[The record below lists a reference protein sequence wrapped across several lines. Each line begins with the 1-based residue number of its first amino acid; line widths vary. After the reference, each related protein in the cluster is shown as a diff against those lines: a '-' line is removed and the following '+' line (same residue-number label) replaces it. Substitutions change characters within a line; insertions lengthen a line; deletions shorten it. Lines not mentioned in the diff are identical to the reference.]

1 MLPPRAGQVLLDGQ
15 AQATLSRRE
24 MSRLIGL
31 VPQAEYIP
39 FDFSVL
45 EYVLLGRSPYL
56 GMLEM
61 PSEEDYRIA
70 IEVLD
75 SLGLSDLQQRAV
87 TELSGGERQMVMLAR
102 SLAQQPRILLL
113 DEPTSHLDLSNKS
126 RLLRVLQQLAA
137 RGVTVV
143 FTTHDPEAAIAIAQY
158 LIMMREGR
166 TLASGPLAD
175 VLTTDNLIA
184 TYGTPVRLVHV
195 EDRPV
200 VLLDDLTTSEEHSTS
215 DHRDGRSRRGQD
227 DFCTRLIESGPIGRK
242 IDRGRVVTG
251 GDREWPEDRHRRD
264 RSALRMNGGNWPC
277 IIQTANYPREL
288 YWRFDETAV
297 GLGQCRC

>member
-1 MLPPRAGQVLLDGQ
+1 MTNRGIISLDKLRFGYSNDQRTVLNDLALEIPPGAITTILGPNGAGKTTLLHVILGLLPPRAGQVRLDGKVQ
-15 AQATLSRRE
+15 STLSRRE

-70 IEVLD
+70 TEVLQ
-75 SLGLSDLQQRAV
+75 SLGLADLQQRAV
-87 TELSGGERQMVMLAR
+87 TEISGGERQMVMLAR

-126 RLLRVLQQLAA
+126 RLLRVLRQLAE

-158 LIMMREGR
+158 LIMMRDGR
-166 TLASGPLAD
+166 TLASGALAD
-175 VLTTDNLIA
+175 VLTADNLIA
-184 TYGTPVRLVHV
+184 TYGTPIRLVHV
-195 EDRPV
+195 DDRPV
-200 VLLDDLTTSEEHSTS
+200 VLLDDLTS
-215 DHRDGRSRRGQD
+215 
-227 DFCTRLIESGPIGRK
+227 
-242 IDRGRVVTG
+242 
-251 GDREWPEDRHRRD
+251 
-264 RSALRMNGGNWPC
+264 
-277 IIQTANYPREL
+277 
-288 YWRFDETAV
+288 
-297 GLGQCRC
+297 

>member
-1 MLPPRAGQVLLDGQ
+1 MNERGIISLVKLRFGYDGDHRTVLNDLSLEIPPGAITAILGPNGAGKTTLLHVILGLLSPRAGRVLLDGQ
-15 AQATLSRRE
+15 AQASLSRRE

-70 IEVLD
+70 AKVLQ
-75 SLGLSDLQQRAV
+75 SLSLSDLQHRAV

-126 RLLRVLQQLAA
+126 RLLRVLRQLAG

-143 FTTHDPEAAIAIAQY
+143 FTTHDPEAAIAIAHY
-158 LIMMREGR
+158 LILMREGR
-166 TLASGPLAD
+166 TLASGSLKD

-200 VLLDDLTTSEEHSTS
+200 VLLDDLT
-215 DHRDGRSRRGQD
+215 
-227 DFCTRLIESGPIGRK
+227 P
-242 IDRGRVVTG
+242 
-251 GDREWPEDRHRRD
+251 
-264 RSALRMNGGNWPC
+264 
-277 IIQTANYPREL
+277 
-288 YWRFDETAV
+288 
-297 GLGQCRC
+297 

>member
-1 MLPPRAGQVLLDGQ
+1 MINRGIISLDKLRFGYGHDQHTVLNDLSLEIPPGAITAILGPNGAGKTTLLHVILGLLPPRAGQVLLDGKPQ
-15 AQATLSRRE
+15 PTLSRRE

-61 PSEEDYRIA
+61 PSDEDYRVA
-70 IEVLD
+70 TEVLQ
-75 SLGLSDLQQRAV
+75 SLGLADLQQRAV
-87 TELSGGERQMVMLAR
+87 TEISGGERQMVMLAR

-126 RLLRVLQQLAA
+126 RLLRVLRQLAE

-158 LIMMREGR
+158 LIMMRDGR
-166 TLASGPLAD
+166 TLASGSLAD
-175 VLTTDNLIA
+175 VLTADNLIA
-184 TYGTPVRLVHV
+184 TYGTPIRLVHV
-195 EDRPV
+195 DDRPV
-200 VLLDDLTTSEEHSTS
+200 VLLDEITL
-215 DHRDGRSRRGQD
+215 
-227 DFCTRLIESGPIGRK
+227 
-242 IDRGRVVTG
+242 
-251 GDREWPEDRHRRD
+251 
-264 RSALRMNGGNWPC
+264 
-277 IIQTANYPREL
+277 
-288 YWRFDETAV
+288 
-297 GLGQCRC
+297 

>member
-1 MLPPRAGQVLLDGQ
+1 MNKRGIISLDKLRFGYGGDQRPVLNDLSLEIPAGAITAILGPNGAGKTTLLHVILGLLPPRAGQVLLDGQ
-15 AQATLSRRE
+15 TQATLSRRE

-45 EYVLLGRSPYL
+45 EYALLGRSPYL

-61 PSEEDYRIA
+61 PSEEDYRVA
-70 IEVLD
+70 TDVLN
-75 SLGLSDLQQRAV
+75 SLGLSDLQHRAV
-87 TELSGGERQMVMLAR
+87 TEISGGERQMVMLAR

-126 RLLRVLQQLAA
+126 RLLRVLRRLAA

-158 LIMMREGR
+158 LIMMRDGR
-166 TLASGPLAD
+166 TLASGSLTD

-184 TYGTPVRLVHV
+184 TYGTPIRLVHV
-195 EDRPV
+195 DDRPV
-200 VLLDDLTTSEEHSTS
+200 VLLDDL
-215 DHRDGRSRRGQD
+215 
-227 DFCTRLIESGPIGRK
+227 
-242 IDRGRVVTG
+242 
-251 GDREWPEDRHRRD
+251 
-264 RSALRMNGGNWPC
+264 A
-277 IIQTANYPREL
+277 A
-288 YWRFDETAV
+288 
-297 GLGQCRC
+297 

>member
-1 MLPPRAGQVLLDGQ
+1 MTNRGIISLDKLRFGYDGDHRTVLNDLSLEIPPGAITAILGPNGAGKTTLLHVILGLLPPRAGHVLLDGR
-15 AQATLSRRE
+15 AQPTLSRRE

-61 PSEEDYRIA
+61 PSEEDYRVA
-70 IEVLD
+70 TDVLH
-75 SLGLSDLQQRAV
+75 SLGLADLRHRAV
-87 TELSGGERQMVMLAR
+87 TEISGGERQMVMLAR

-126 RLLRVLQQLAA
+126 RLLRVLRQLAE

-158 LIMMREGR
+158 LIMMRDGR
-166 TLASGPLAD
+166 TLASGALAD
-175 VLTTDNLIA
+175 VLTADNLIA
-184 TYGTPVRLVHV
+184 TYGTPIRLVHV
-195 EDRPV
+195 DDRPV
-200 VLLDDLTTSEEHSTS
+200 VLLDEIT
-215 DHRDGRSRRGQD
+215 
-227 DFCTRLIESGPIGRK
+227 P
-242 IDRGRVVTG
+242 
-251 GDREWPEDRHRRD
+251 
-264 RSALRMNGGNWPC
+264 
-277 IIQTANYPREL
+277 
-288 YWRFDETAV
+288 
-297 GLGQCRC
+297 

>member
-1 MLPPRAGQVLLDGQ
+1 MNERGIISLVKLRFGYDGDQRTVLNDLSLEIPAGAITAILGPNGAGKTTLLHVILGLLPPRAGQVLLDGMPQ
-15 AQATLSRRE
+15 AGLSRRA

-56 GMLEM
+56 GMLAM
-61 PSEEDYRIA
+61 PGEDDYRIA
-70 IEVLD
+70 AEVLH
-75 SLGLSDLQQRAV
+75 SLGLAGLQQRAV
-87 TELSGGERQMVMLAR
+87 TEISGGERQMVMLAR

-126 RLLRVLQQLAA
+126 RLLRVLQQLAG

-143 FTTHDPEAAIAIAQY
+143 FTTHDPEAAISIAQY
-158 LIMMREGR
+158 LIMMRAGR

-175 VLTTDNLIA
+175 VLTAETLIA
-184 TYGTPVRLVHV
+184 TYGTPLRLVRV

-200 VLLDDLTTSEEHSTS
+200 VLLDDL
-215 DHRDGRSRRGQD
+215 
-227 DFCTRLIESGPIGRK
+227 I
-242 IDRGRVVTG
+242 
-251 GDREWPEDRHRRD
+251 
-264 RSALRMNGGNWPC
+264 A
-277 IIQTANYPREL
+277 
-288 YWRFDETAV
+288 
-297 GLGQCRC
+297 

>member
-1 MLPPRAGQVLLDGQ
+1 MNERGIISLVNLRFDYDGDHHMVLNDLSLEIPAGAITAILGPNGAGKTTLLHVILGLLSPRAGQVLLDGKPQ
-15 AQATLSRRE
+15 AGLSRRE

-56 GMLEM
+56 GMLAM
-61 PSEEDYRIA
+61 PGEEDYRMT
-70 IEVLD
+70 IEVLH

-87 TELSGGERQMVMLAR
+87 TEISGGERQMVMLAR

-126 RLLRVLQQLAA
+126 RLLRVLRQLAE

-143 FTTHDPEAAIAIAQY
+143 FTTHDPEAAISIAQY
-158 LIMMREGR
+158 LIMMRAGR

-175 VLTTDNLIA
+175 TLTADNLIA
-184 TYGTPVRLVHV
+184 TYGTPVRLVRV
-195 EDRPV
+195 DNRPV
-200 VLLDDLTTSEEHSTS
+200 VLLDDLK
-215 DHRDGRSRRGQD
+215 
-227 DFCTRLIESGPIGRK
+227 L
-242 IDRGRVVTG
+242 
-251 GDREWPEDRHRRD
+251 
-264 RSALRMNGGNWPC
+264 
-277 IIQTANYPREL
+277 
-288 YWRFDETAV
+288 
-297 GLGQCRC
+297 

>member
-1 MLPPRAGQVLLDGQ
+1 MNERGIISLDKLRFGYDGDHRTVLNDLSLEIPPGAITAILGPNGAGKTTLLHVILGLLPPRAGQVLLDNQ
-15 AQATLSRRE
+15 PQTSLSRRE

-61 PSEEDYRIA
+61 PSEDDYRIGA
-70 IEVLD
+70 DVLK
-75 SLGLSDLQQRAV
+75 SLHLSNLQHRAV
-87 TELSGGERQMVMLAR
+87 TEISGGERQMVMLAR

-126 RLLRVLQQLAA
+126 RLLRVLQQLAG

-158 LIMMREGR
+158 VIMMRDGR
-166 TLASGPLAD
+166 TLASGPLAE
-175 VLTTDNLIA
+175 VLTTENLIA

-195 EDRPV
+195 EGRPV
-200 VLLDDLTTSEEHSTS
+200 VLLDDLT
-215 DHRDGRSRRGQD
+215 
-227 DFCTRLIESGPIGRK
+227 P
-242 IDRGRVVTG
+242 
-251 GDREWPEDRHRRD
+251 
-264 RSALRMNGGNWPC
+264 
-277 IIQTANYPREL
+277 
-288 YWRFDETAV
+288 
-297 GLGQCRC
+297 